1 MVFAGTCRGRI
12 FGVTFIREILRS
24 VPYQNIVKNTCIPQ
38 LKAMNG
44 GSLRGITWQQDGANI
59 HRNPAFMDYLENT
72 FDGNVLAL
80 GADVRRR
87 RGHSWSPRSP
97 DLSTLDFALWPILKR
112 RVFKAPRPQT
122 IAELEA
128 RIVAE
133 IDQLNREQDLINR
146 CHISV
151 RGRAQ
156 LCLQN
161 FGGHFEFMRTG
172 H

>member
-1 MVFAGTCRGRI
+1 LIHETEKHPQKVLVFAGTCRGRI

-59 HRNPAFMDYLENT
+59 HQNPAFMDYLENT

-97 DLSTLDFALWPILKR
+97 DLYTLDFAL
-112 RVFKAPRPQT
+112 
-122 IAELEA
+122 
-128 RIVAE
+128 
-133 IDQLNREQDLINR
+133 
-146 CHISV
+146 
-151 RGRAQ
+151 
-156 LCLQN
+156 
-161 FGGHFEFMRTG
+161 
-172 H
+172 